1 MHSKTT
7 AVRTT
12 QVREKIIETP
22 HYQSM
27 SKMLQNLHRSSNNVR
42 KVHDALIQIS
52 RMGFKNWYIKTNFR
66 YNNGMIIKEIIERY
80 GEKAV

>member
-1 MHSKTT
+1 
-7 AVRTT
+7 
-12 QVREKIIETP
+12 
-22 HYQSM
+22 
-27 SKMLQNLHRSSNNVR
+27 MLQNLHRSSNNVR